1 MCYFLVKGTFFKGLL
16 KNMLIWDEEEGEEEK
31 CLKSGF
37 PHRVCLH
44 LPDESQIRGLVRA
57 EVELFILYNCL
68 LRFFP

>member
-1 MCYFLVKGTFFKGLL
+1 
-16 KNMLIWDEEEGEEEK
+16 MLIWDEEEGEEEK

-37 PHRVCLH
+37 LHRVCLH

-57 EVELFILYNCL
+57 EVELFILHNCL